1 MEVNGFIY
9 TIIDGT
15 NDFEYIG
22 QTTKTVEERFKQHT
36 QADSYIGHVIRAR
49 GEDLF
54 VVAVLK
60 VCHSKDELD
69 FWERHFIKSRN
80 TKHPNGYNLTDGGE
94 GTLGHKHSPETLKKL
109 SASHKG
115 RKCTPEHCAHIAE
128 SKRGEKNPFFGKNHT
143 PETCEKMSESRKGQ
157 KRSLETRKRISE
169 ANKGKVF
176 TPEHCEH
183 ISEAK
188 KGQIPSDETRD
199 RMSEARR
206 GEKNHNYGKPR
217 DPKTCSKIG
226 AAQRGYSPYK
236 NLLAELDARDM
247 SYSAL
252 AKLLGVHPT
261 TVTEK
266 MRDKKPFTERDKI
279 KLVEIFKKP
288 IKELLARDESGRDED
303 VSKPKRKSPYKNLL
317 AEIDARDMSYA
328 DLAKLMGLDKN
339 SLARKIRGVR
349 SFTESDKKKLA
360 EIFFDK
366 SIEYL
371 LARDD

>member
-9 TIIDGT
+9 AIIDGT

-22 QTTKTVEERFKQHT
+22 QTTKTVEERFKQHA

-69 FWERHFIKSRN
+69 FWERHFIKLRN
-80 TKHPNGYNLTDGGE
+80 TKAPNGYNLTDGGE

-109 SASHKG
+109 SKAHKG
-115 RKCTPEHCAHIAE
+115 IKKSPEAREKLSRSLRGRKFTPEHCANISA
-128 SKRGEKNPFFGKNHT
+128 SKRGEKHPNYGKH
-143 PETCEKMSESRKGQ
+143 
-157 KRSLETRKRISE
+157 RSAETRERISE

-206 GEKNHNYGKPR
+206 GAKNHNYGKPR

-226 AAQRGYSPYK
+226 ATQRAFSPYK
-236 NLLAELDARDM
+236 NLLAELDARDI

-266 MRDKKPFTERDKI
+266 MRDKKPFTERDKV

-288 IKELLARDESGRDED
+288 IEELLARYEAEPDEE
-303 VSKPKRKSPYKNLL
+303 VTAPKRKSPYKNLL
-317 AEIDARDMSYA
+317 AELDTRHMSYA
-328 DLAKLMGLDKN
+328 DLAKLMGLEKN

-349 SFTESDKKKLA
+349 SFTERDKKKLA

>member
-9 TIIDGT
+9 AIIDGT

-22 QTTKTVEERFKQHT
+22 QTTKTVEERFKQHA
-36 QADSYIGHVIRAR
+36 QADSYIGHVIRAH

-80 TKHPNGYNLTDGGE
+80 TKAPNGYNLTDGGDGVVGWTDE
-94 GTLGHKHSPETLKKL
+94 MRARVSEANTGKKRTSEQRANI
-109 SASHKG
+109 SAAQVERFKD
-115 RKCTPEHCAHIAE
+115 PAE
-128 SKRGEKNPFFGKNHT
+128 REKISASKRGEKHPNYGKH
-143 PETCEKMSESRKGQ
+143 
-157 KRSLETRKRISE
+157 RSAETRKRISE
-169 ANKGKVF
+169 AHKGKTF

-252 AKLLGVHPT
+252 AKLLGLHPT

-279 KLVEIFKKP
+279 KLVDIFKKT

-317 AEIDARDMSYA
+317 AEMDARHMSYA
-328 DLAKLMGLDKN
+328 DLAKLMGLEKN

-371 LARDD
+371 LERDD